1 MFYEF
6 AITVPP
12 NIPESAA
19 IRQEVT
25 LTVGA
30 VRKVEVQFPS
40 GCAGLVHARIW
51 RQGVQV
57 WPSNPGGEFA
67 SDGYIISFDEKY
79 LLEDEP
85 LGFTLE
91 VWNEDITYEHQVRIR
106 FLLDTLEMFWSERAF
121 PGQFPARRAGERV

>member
-1 MFYEF
+1 MFYEW

-12 NIPESAA
+12 NTPEQNA
-19 IRQEVT
+19 IRQDVT
-25 LTVGA
+25 LTVGV
-30 VRKVEVQFPS
+30 VRKVEVQFPT
-40 GCAGLVHARIW
+40 GCAGLVHARIH

-79 LLEDEP
+79 ILDDEP

-91 VWNEDITYEHQVRIR
+91 VWNEDQTYEHQVRIR
-106 FLLDTLEMFWSERAF
+106 MLLDTLEMFWSERTM
-121 PGQFPARRAGERV
+121 PGQFGARGAGERR